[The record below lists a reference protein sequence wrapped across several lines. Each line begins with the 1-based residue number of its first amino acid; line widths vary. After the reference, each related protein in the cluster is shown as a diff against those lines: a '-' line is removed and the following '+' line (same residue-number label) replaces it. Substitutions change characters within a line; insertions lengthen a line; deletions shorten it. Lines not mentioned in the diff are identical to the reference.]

1 MIDFRAHTIK
11 TIQIYKLLIWLAI
24 KENLKTEG
32 ISIMNNHEDAKN
44 RNYHKGAHICAI
56 SCNWA
61 TEEAKK
67 AGSGHYEQ
75 ILNKE
80 ARKNPKNWSYS
91 YINVSTAVSTHIEI
105 PEDDDTLEEKSRIDY
120 TVELRVNKYDRSNY
134 ILVLKDNKVAFHR
147 IGDLKILENGTSQ
160 QGKDVYYL
168 GPLEFK
174 EYKPDGKLNKKWLDN
189 FKPEFLGNY
198 APNDKQFRGNYNVV
212 VEGENRVK
220 KIFSDT
226 SWKAVAEK
234 INDYEVPLL
243 ANTLQKWAR
252 KNKNVNKLKM
262 SKDEGKDKVERTF
275 TLYLAKGENLT
286 IAQAIELA
294 KHEEKI
300 KKSIKNANKT
310 LLKEKEEENIKE
322 GNWTSLKDIETPS
335 YLLEFDNFKLPY
347 ICVNKPLGVLPTR
360 KDEEVHK
367 QNYLFECDGISLDE
381 QTEIIN
387 DLPEEMQQAILWCCY
402 SGNKSIHTVITT
414 NTPDDADSEMR
425 KFIHDAINQC
435 WFQGAADSSTYNAA
449 RLTRTPNAK
458 RSNGRTQTAF
468 LINDDKAIPYDV
480 TDIIEEF
487 KEVKAKKD
495 EARRKLAEKYLN
507 ISENNKVH
515 TLAQL
520 KSWNEKFPS
529 KKKQEAIDL
538 LEGNLKDWG
547 RALAAVRYLEK
558 YGFSE
563 DEIETEAPYNDKWV
577 KGALKVVFGK

>member
-32 ISIMNNHEDAKN
+32 ISIMNNHEGAKN
-44 RNYHKGAHICAI
+44 RNYHKGTHICAI

-61 TEEAKK
+61 TEEAKN

-75 ILNKE
+75 ILSKE

-91 YINVSTAVSTHIEI
+91 YINVSTAVDYHF
-105 PEDDDTLEEKSRIDY
+105 EDENVYT
-120 TVELRVNKYDRSNY
+120 TVELRANKYDKDNY
-134 ILVLKDNKVAFHR
+134 ILVLKDNKAAFHR

-160 QGKDVYYL
+160 QGKDVYCL

-174 EYKPDGKLNKKWLDN
+174 EYKPNGKLNKKWLDN

-212 VEGENRVK
+212 VESEKGVK
-220 KIFSDT
+220 EIFSDT

-234 INDYEVPLL
+234 INDYGVPLL
-243 ANTLQKWAR
+243 TNTLQKWAR

-262 SKDEGKDKVERTF
+262 SNGKVERTF

-286 IAQAIELA
+286 ITQAIEIA

-300 KKSIKNANKT
+300 RKSIKRANKV
-310 LLKEKEEENIKE
+310 LSKEKEDIKTE
-322 GNWTSLKDIETPS
+322 GWTNLKDIETPS
-335 YLLEFDNFKLPY
+335 YLLEKDNFKYPY
-347 ICVNKPLGVLPTR
+347 TCVNKPLGVLPTR
-360 KDEEVHK
+360 INEEVHK

-381 QTEIIN
+381 QVDIIN
-387 DLPEEMQQAILWCCY
+387 ELPEEMQQAIIWCCH
-402 SGNKSIHTVITT
+402 SGNKSIHTVIAT

-435 WFQGAADSSTYNAA
+435 WFQWAADPSTYNAA
-449 RLTRTPNAK
+449 RLARTPNAK
-458 RSNGRTQTAF
+458 RANGRIQTAF
-468 LINDDKAIPYDV
+468 IINDDKAIPYDV

-487 KEVKAKKD
+487 KEVKTKKD
-495 EARRKLAEKYLN
+495 EARRKLAEKYSN
-507 ISENNKVH
+507 INENNKVH
-515 TLAQL
+515 TLVQL
-520 KSWNEKFPS
+520 KSWNEKHPS
-529 KKKQEAIDL
+529 KAKQEAIDL
-538 LEGNLKDWG
+538 LEGNLKDWS
-547 RALAAVRYLEK
+547 RALPAVRSLEK
-558 YGFSE
+558 FGF
-563 DEIETEAPYNDKWV
+563 DKYEIETEAPYNDKWV
-577 KGALKVVFGK
+577 KDALKKVFGK